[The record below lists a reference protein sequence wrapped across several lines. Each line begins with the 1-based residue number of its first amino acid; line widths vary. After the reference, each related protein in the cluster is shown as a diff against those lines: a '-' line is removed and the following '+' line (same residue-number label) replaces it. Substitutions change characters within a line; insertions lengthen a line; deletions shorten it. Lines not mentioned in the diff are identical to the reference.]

1 MGDKMEFGESEA
13 AQRRSML
20 PLVFGF
26 LLLVSAVAASIWFTA
41 QQQRT
46 YTQISHTLIVENAV
60 SQVLMD
66 VRDAE
71 SGGRGFLLTGRS
83 DFLQPVDEAVRAL
96 PANFARLRDLVADNP
111 GQQANVD
118 RLRAVAAERMRYVR
132 LSIQN
137 YWRGVANPPENF
149 LRGQALM
156 GQFQDIAEELKAEED
171 RLLALRTGEADRQAR
186 WASAALAASAL
197 LVIILFLA
205 AIRNNRRRLADAL
218 GAHNALAEANRLLVA
233 EAESR
238 EVAEAQVRQM
248 HKVEAIGQLTGG
260 IAHDFNNM
268 LAVVIGSL
276 DLAQQRL
283 DKGETPRA
291 ARLIGNAMEGAQRA
305 AQLTARLLAFSRQ
318 QPLDP
323 QALDVNKLVG
333 GMSEIVRRTIGDE
346 VRMETVL
353 AGGLWRTFADPG
365 QLENAIVNLCIN
377 GRDAMAGGGK
387 LTLETANCH
396 LDDDYVASHPEV
408 AAGQYVMVSV
418 ADTGAGMTPEVV
430 ERAFDPFFTTKGAG
444 KGTGLGLSQV
454 HGFIKQSGGH
464 LKIYSETGHGTI
476 VKLYLPRHAGAV
488 ADAEPATRQ
497 DDSLG
502 TMPRA
507 RGEIVLVV
515 EDDERVRH
523 VSVDA
528 LRGLGYTVV
537 QASDGNQGLA
547 ALAIQPRIDL
557 LFTDVVMPD
566 LNGRQLANKARAAR
580 PDLKVLFTTGYT
592 RNAIVHNG
600 TLDADVDFL
609 PKPFTVEQLA
619 RKVRWVLDQAEP
631 EPVAETA
638 PSQPVLPSDAPAAMR
653 PSPEQG

>member
-1 MGDKMEFGESEA
+1 MGDEA
-13 AQRRSML
+13 GRLEENERAQRRSML
-20 PLVFGF
+20 ALVLGF
-26 LLLVSAVAASIWFTA
+26 VLLVGAVAASIWFNTR
-41 QQQRT
+41 QQRA
-46 YTQISHTLIVENAV
+46 YAQVSHTLGVQNAV
-60 SQVLMD
+60 SRVLMD
-66 VRDAE
+66 VREAE
-71 SGGRGFLLTGRS
+71 SGGRGFMLTGRS
-83 DFLQPVDEAVRAL
+83 DFLEPVDEAVRTL
-96 PANFARLRDLVADNP
+96 SGNLARLRDLVADNP
-111 GQQANVD
+111 GQQVKVD
-118 RLRAVAAERMRYVR
+118 RLRAVAAERMRFIR
-132 LSIQN
+132 LGIRN
-137 YWRGVANPPENF
+137 YWRGVPNPPENF

-156 GQFQDIAEELKAEED
+156 GQVQDIVEELRAEED
-171 RLLALRTGEADRQAR
+171 RLLALRTSEADSQTR
-186 WASAALAASAL
+186 WAATALAASAL

-205 AIRNNRRRLADAL
+205 AIRSNRHRLAEAL
-218 GAHNALAEANRLLVA
+218 TARNALAEANRRLIA

-238 EVAEAQVRQM
+238 EAAEAQIRQM
-248 HKVEAIGQLTGG
+248 QKVEAVGQLTGG

-291 ARLIGNAMEGAQRA
+291 SRLIGNAMEGAQRA

-323 QALDVNKLVG
+323 QALDVNKLVS

-365 QLENAIVNLCIN
+365 QLENAILNLCIN
-377 GRDAMAGGGK
+377 GRDAMPGGGK
-387 LTLETANCH
+387 LTVETANCH
-396 LDDDYVASHPEV
+396 LDDDYARAHPGSAS
-408 AAGQYVMVSV
+408 GQYVMVSV
-418 ADTGAGMTPEVV
+418 ADTGTGMPPAVV
-430 ERAFDPFFTTKGAG
+430 ERAFDPFYTTKGPG

-464 LKIYSETGHGTI
+464 LKIYSEPGHGTV
-476 VKLYLPRHAGAV
+476 VKLYLPRHAAAV
-488 ADAEPATRQ
+488 ADGEEAGRGGEAGQGIPQ
-497 DDSLG
+497 
-502 TMPRA
+502 A
-507 RGEIVLVV
+507 RGEIILVV

-547 ALAIQPRIDL
+547 ALAIQPRVDL

-566 LNGRQLANKARAAR
+566 LNGRQLADKARAAR
-580 PDLKVLFTTGYT
+580 PGLKVLFTTGYT

-619 RKVRWVLDQAEP
+619 RKVRAVLDEP
-631 EPVAETA
+631 NK
-638 PSQPVLPSDAPAAMR
+638 
-653 PSPEQG
+653 